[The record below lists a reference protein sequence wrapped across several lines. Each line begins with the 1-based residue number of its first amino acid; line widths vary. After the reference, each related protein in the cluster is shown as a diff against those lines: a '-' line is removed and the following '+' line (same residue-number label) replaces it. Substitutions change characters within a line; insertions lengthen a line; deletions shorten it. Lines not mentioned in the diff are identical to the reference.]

1 MSTVLLLAF
10 FIVLLLLYTI
20 GIPVGYAL
28 GLTVIT
34 VMVAPLG
41 PDGNF
46 IALTQRAYSGMDEWV
61 LLAIPF
67 FIFAGRLMNES
78 GITED
83 LFAFA
88 TEIVGTMKG
97 GLAQVNVIVSVIFSG
112 MSGSAV
118 ADAAGL
124 GVIEYEA
131 MTSYGFDGRDA
142 VGVTGASAVI
152 GPIIPPSIPVVIY
165 AVLVQESIGALFIAG
180 LIPGLMMAG
189 ALMLTIAWLARRHD
203 WPQGEPVNLR
213 RLLRSLIR
221 TIPGLM
227 TPIIIVG
234 GIILGVFTATEAAI
248 VASIWAI
255 FIGTF
260 YYRGLDVRAYARVC
274 RDTIEDTASIIIILG
289 FANLY
294 AFWLTLSGI
303 PGILGDWILGI
314 SDSVVI
320 TLLVLALLLLFLGTF
335 MEAMA
340 ILLVITPVLVP
351 LFPVLGIDPY
361 HFGIIMIVA
370 LMYGLI
376 TPPFGLILFVLERVT
391 DIELLDVMRAMVPYY
406 IPLGLVLLAVILFPE
421 LSLYLPQRLGLIS

>member
-1 MSTVLLLAF
+1 MSNVVLLLAF
-10 FIVLLLLYTI
+10 FLILLLLYTT

-28 GLTVIT
+28 GLTVVF
-34 VMVAPLG
+34 VMVGPIG
-41 PDGNF
+41 PDGSF
-46 IALTQRAYSGMDEWV
+46 VALAQRAYSGMDSWV
-61 LLAIPF
+61 LLAVPF

-83 LFAFA
+83 LFEFA
-88 TEIVGTMKG
+88 TELVGSLQG
-97 GLAQVNVIVSVIFSG
+97 GLAHVNVIVSVIFSG

-131 MTSYGFDGRDA
+131 MTSYGFEGRDA

-180 LIPGLMMAG
+180 VVPGLLMA
-189 ALMLTIAWLARRHD
+189 ASLMLTIAWLARRHG
-203 WPQGEPVNLR
+203 WPSGDPIDIG
-213 RLLRSLIR
+213 RLLRSFVR

-227 TPIIIVG
+227 TPFIIVG
-234 GIILGVFTATEAAI
+234 GIIFGIFTATEAAV
-248 VASIWAI
+248 VASLWAI
-255 FIGTF
+255 IVGTF
-260 YYRGLDVRAYARVC
+260 YYRGLNLRSYLNVC
-274 RDTIEDTASIIIILG
+274 RDTVEDTASIIIILG

-303 PGILGDWILGI
+303 PDILGDWILGV

-320 TLLVLALLLLFLGTF
+320 TLLILTLLLLFLGTF
-335 MEAMA
+335 METMA
-340 ILLVITPVLVP
+340 ILLVITPVILP
-351 LFPVLGIDPY
+351 LFPVLGINPY
-361 HFGIIMIVA
+361 HFGIVMIIT

-376 TPPFGLILFVLERVT
+376 TPPFGIILFVLDRVT
-391 DIELLDVMRAMVPYY
+391 EVKLTDVMRAMLPYY
-406 IPLGLVLLAVILFPE
+406 IPLGVVLLAVVIFPE
-421 LSLYLPQRLGLIS
+421 ISLYLPRRIGLL

>member
-1 MSTVLLLAF
+1 MSSTLFLAF
-10 FIVLLLLYTI
+10 FLVLLLLYVI
-20 GIPVGYAL
+20 GLPVGYAL
-28 GLTVIT
+28 GMTVIF
-34 VMVAPLG
+34 VMLAPIG

-46 IALTQRAYSGMDEWV
+46 AALAQRAYSGMDEWV
-61 LLAIPF
+61 LLAVPF

-83 LFAFA
+83 LFDFA
-88 TEIVGTMKG
+88 TELVGTMQG

-152 GPIIPPSIPVVIY
+152 GPIIPPSIPIVIY

-180 LIPGLMMAG
+180 LVPGLLMAA
-189 ALMLTIAWLARRHD
+189 ALMVTIAWLARRHD
-203 WPQGEPVNLR
+203 WPQGDPIDVR
-213 RLLRSLIR
+213 RLIRSLLR

-234 GIILGVFTATEAAI
+234 GIIFGIFTATEAAI

-255 FIGTF
+255 LVGTF
-260 YYRGLDVRAYARVC
+260 YYRGLGLAAYARVC

-303 PGILGDWILGI
+303 PNILGTWILGL

-320 TLLVLALLLLFLGTF
+320 TLLILTLMLLFLGTF
-335 MEAMA
+335 METMA

-361 HFGIIMIVA
+361 HFGILMIVT

-376 TPPFGLILFVLERVT
+376 TPPFGIILFVLERVT
-391 DIELLDVMRAMVPYY
+391 DVELIDVMKAMLPYY
-406 IPLGLVLLAVILFPE
+406 VPLGLVLLAVVLFPE
-421 LSLYLPQRLGLIS
+421 LSLYLPRTMGLL